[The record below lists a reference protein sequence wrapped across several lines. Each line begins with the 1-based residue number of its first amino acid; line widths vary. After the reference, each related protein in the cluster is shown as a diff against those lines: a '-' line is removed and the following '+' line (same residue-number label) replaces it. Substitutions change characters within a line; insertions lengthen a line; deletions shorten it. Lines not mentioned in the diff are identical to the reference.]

1 MKFFRTF
8 TADMIIPTHK
18 ITDHAESG
26 ISIRRL
32 TPDVMMPAD
41 RPLHRDDYFAFC
53 LLTKGELRINVDF
66 NEHTLLGGHIG
77 CMLPGQVHQYA
88 QLLNPEGWMMF
99 VDGIHLGK
107 ENLRIMQRFALSPHP
122 LPIDERRTQELN
134 QLFLMLQQRLESPQA
149 RDFVRTIMDIIMEVV
164 CQNDDTS
171 RLNPRHR
178 EVLLRFIQLIS
189 EHITSHRQPSFYA
202 NCLNIT
208 TGYLNE
214 ILVDTIGYST
224 SRYIQQEIVLRMKRE
239 LAYSTQSVQEI
250 SLRLGFEDYTYFSR
264 LFSKATGVS
273 PSVFRNKYHD

>member
-1 MKFFRTF
+1 MST
-8 TADMIIPTHK
+8 TIPTHR
-18 ITDHAESG
+18 ITDQAEGG

-32 TPDVMMPAD
+32 TPDIVMPTD

-66 NEHTLLGGHIG
+66 NEHTLQGGHIG

-88 QLLNPEGWMMF
+88 QLHEPEGWMMF
-99 VDGIHLGK
+99 VDGIHLGE

-149 RDFVRTIMDIIMEVV
+149 RDFARAIIDIIIEVV
-164 CQNDDTS
+164 SQNDDTYS
-171 RLNPRHR
+171 MNPRHR
-178 EVLLRFIQLIS
+178 EVLLRFIQLVG

-202 NCLNIT
+202 DKLNIT

-214 ILVDTIGYST
+214 ILTATIGYST
-224 SRYIQQEIVLRMKRE
+224 SEYIQQEIVLRMKRE
-239 LAYSTQSVQEI
+239 LAYSTQSIQEI
-250 SLRLGFEDYTYFSR
+250 ATRLGFEDYTYFSR
-264 LFSKATGVS
+264 LFSKTTGIS
-273 PSVFRNKYHD
+273 PSVFRSKYHD